1 MIKGKVSAELQ
12 EQLPYYCNVA
22 NWGFCEVQK
31 REDAGYTIALK
42 KSFEAFLRE
51 KPLPKEI
58 AELLVAIQSVQAF
71 RREIVWAQCTDFQT
85 LADRLGEIQFRC
97 MKIATYIDALQRGF
111 IVCDEATDAVVA
123 GIFPTLDALEHWL
136 DEMEEVPF

>member
-31 REDAGYTIALK
+31 REGGGYTVGLK
-42 KSFEAFLRE
+42 KTFEEFLKEQPLTRE
-51 KPLPKEI
+51 V
-58 AELLVAIQSVQAF
+58 AELFVAIQSVQAF
-71 RREIVWAQCTDFQT
+71 RREIVWAQCTDFQK
-85 LADRLGEIQFRC
+85 LADRLSKIRYRA
-97 MKIATYIDALQRGF
+97 MKFAAYIDAVQRGF

-123 GIFPTLDALEHWL
+123 GVFHSLDELESWLDALA
-136 DEMEEVPF
+136 